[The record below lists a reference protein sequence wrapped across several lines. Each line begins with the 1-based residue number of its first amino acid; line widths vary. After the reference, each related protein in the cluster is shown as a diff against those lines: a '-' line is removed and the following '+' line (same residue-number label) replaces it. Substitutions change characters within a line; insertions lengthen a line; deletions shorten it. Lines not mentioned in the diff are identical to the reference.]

1 MPTVED
7 VKDLSDKVQ
16 GVDSRVSNLE
26 GGYEHRATKS
36 DVYAVKADLKDV
48 ENRLFMRLGLLIVV
62 VGAVVVIAQR
72 L

>member
-7 VKDLSDKVQ
+7 VKDLSDKTE
-16 GVDSRVSNLE
+16 GADSRVSRLE

-36 DVYAVKADLKDV
+36 DVYAVKADLQEM

-62 VGAVVVIAQR
+62 VGAVVAIVQR